1 MGKGRLSMGN
11 IAPLKKNIGIITKLE
26 ITPKPSKEVILAAIT
41 IPRLVQTKATKN
53 IKGSSKRTWFR
64 GIFILINGANAK
76 TKSPSIKATVE
87 PLKVLPS
94 TMDVRGMGA
103 TRISF
108 KKPNSLSQMI
118 LMVDCIA
125 AKIRFIAIIPGK
137 IKWV

>member
-1 MGKGRLSMGN
+1 MGN

-53 IKGSSKRTWFR
+53 IKGRSKKRW
-64 GIFILINGANAK
+64 GKGMLILINGAKAK

-94 TMDVRGMGA
+94 TMEVRGIGA
-103 TRISF
+103 TRISL
-108 KKPNSLSQMI
+108 KNPNSLSQIM

-137 IKWV
+137 IK